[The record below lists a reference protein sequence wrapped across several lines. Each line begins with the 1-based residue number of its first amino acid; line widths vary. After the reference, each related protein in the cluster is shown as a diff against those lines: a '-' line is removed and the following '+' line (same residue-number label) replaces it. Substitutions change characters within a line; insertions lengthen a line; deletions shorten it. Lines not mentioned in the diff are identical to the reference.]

1 MTALAWRLVALS
13 MLAIQPAWANSIAV
27 REAWVRTTIPGQTVA
42 SAYMEIT
49 ARNAA
54 RLVAVRSPI
63 SPRVEIHWMKMDGGV
78 MRMREVQT
86 LDLPKKSKVSLEPG
100 GYHLMLLNLR
110 KPIKVGDKIPL
121 SLIVETKGKREVLT
135 VDAIARDR
143 RTASDHEHAHP

>member
-1 MTALAWRLVALS
+1 

-27 REAWVRTTIPGQTVA
+27 REAWVRTTVPGQTVA

-49 ARNAA
+49 ARDAA

-63 SPRVEIHWMKMDGGV
+63 SPRVEIHWMIMDGGV
-78 MRMREVQT
+78 MRMREVGT
-86 LDLPKKSKVSLEPG
+86 IDLPKKSTVTLKPG

-110 KPIKVGDKIPL
+110 KPIKAGDKITL

-135 VDAIARDR
+135 VDAIAQDR
-143 RTASDHEHAHP
+143 QTASDHEHAHH